1 MNLVDRAK
9 NIMFSPKTEWDVI
22 KVESWTI
29 SDLFTKYALILAA
42 IPAVAGIIGFSIFG
56 VSWGFFS
63 FKVPF
68 GDSITWA
75 ITTYI
80 LSILGVF
87 LIAFIAD
94 ALAPSFGSTKD
105 MSASTKAIVF
115 AYTPAWVAGIFN
127 IIPSLNI
134 IVALAGIYG
143 LILMYMGL
151 QKIKDV
157 PQDKMIGYF
166 IVIIVV
172 AIVVYIVTG
181 LIVREIAFSGYM
193 MTEGL

>member
-22 KVESWTI
+22 KAESWTI
-29 SDLFTKYALILAA
+29 SDLFTKYALLLAA

-56 VSWGFFS
+56 VSWGFYS

-105 MSASTKAIVF
+105 ITATTKVIVF
-115 AYTPAWVAGIFN
+115 AYTPAWVAGIFH
-127 IIPSLNI
+127 IIPSLAI
-134 IVALAGIYG
+134 IGGLAGIYG
-143 LILMYMGL
+143 LVLMYMGL

-157 PQDKMIGYF
+157 PQDKMAVYF

-181 LIVREIAFSGYM
+181 LIVSKIAFSGYM

>member
-22 KVESWTI
+22 KAESWTI
-29 SDLFTKYALILAA
+29 SDLFTKYALLLAA

-56 VSWGFFS
+56 VSWGFYS

-105 MSASTKAIVF
+105 MTATTKVIVF
-115 AYTPAWVAGIFN
+115 AYTPAWVAGIFH
-127 IIPSLNI
+127 IIPSLAI
-134 IVALAGIYG
+134 IGGLAGIYG
-143 LILMYMGL
+143 LVLMYMGL

-157 PQDKMIGYF
+157 PPDKMAVYF

-181 LIVREIAFSGYM
+181 LIVSKIAFSGYM

>member
-22 KVESWTI
+22 KAESWTI

-56 VSWGFFS
+56 VSWGFYS

-105 MSASTKAIVF
+105 MTATTKVIVF
-115 AYTPAWVAGIFN
+115 AYTPAWVAGIFH
-127 IIPSLNI
+127 IIPSLAI
-134 IVALAGIYG
+134 IGGLAGIYG
-143 LILMYMGL
+143 LVLMYMGL

-157 PQDKMIGYF
+157 PQDKMAVYF

-181 LIVREIAFSGYM
+181 LIVSKIAFSGYM